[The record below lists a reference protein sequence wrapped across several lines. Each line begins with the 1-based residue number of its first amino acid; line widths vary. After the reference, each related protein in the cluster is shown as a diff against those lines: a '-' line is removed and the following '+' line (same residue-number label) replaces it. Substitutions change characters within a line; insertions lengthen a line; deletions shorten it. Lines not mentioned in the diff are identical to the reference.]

1 MEVKQRQGVVDK
13 HHPELSISRQCKL
26 LSINRSSLY
35 YQPQSSHF
43 DWDEPLKQ
51 EIKQIMLEFPYYGSR
66 KVTAHLHPKGIQ
78 VGRRR
83 VTRLL
88 RSMGLKAI
96 QPRKWKGGKQKEH
109 PVHPY
114 LLKNL
119 VITGPNQVWGT
130 DITYIPTHYGWVYLV
145 AIMDLY
151 SRMILGW
158 RVTGTLEAE
167 PCIQLL
173 KDTVAQYGPPQILN
187 QDQGSQFT
195 SQNWLS
201 TAESFGILISMA
213 GQGRCYDNILV
224 ERGWRSLKQE
234 EVYLKEYHSLGDARI
249 NIGRYIHQY
258 NHHRL
263 HQALG
268 YQTPSSVYQAG
279 GLWKPVLQRN
289 HGDQEILLCV

>member
-1 MEVKQRQGVVDK
+1 MEVRQRQGVVDK
-13 HHPELSISRQCKL
+13 HHLEISISRQCEL

-35 YQPQSSHF
+35 HQPQSSHF

-51 EIKQIMLEFPYYGSR
+51 EIRLIMLEFPYYGSR
-66 KVTAHLHPKGIQ
+66 KVTAHLHAKGIR

-83 VTRLL
+83 ITRLL

-96 QPRKWKGGKQKEH
+96 QPKKWKGGKRKDH

-114 LLKNL
+114 RLENL
-119 VITGPNQVWGT
+119 VITGSNQVWGT
-130 DITYIPTHYGWVYLV
+130 DITYIPTRYGWVYLV

-158 RVTGTLEAE
+158 RLSGTLEAE

-173 KDTVAQYGPPQILN
+173 KETVAQYGPPQILN

-195 SQNWLS
+195 SQNWLN

-213 GQGRCYDNILV
+213 SKGRCYDNIHV

-234 EVYLKEYHSLGDARI
+234 EVYLKEYHSLGDARM
-249 NIGRYIHQY
+249 NIARYIQQY

-268 YQTPSSVYQAG
+268 YKTPASAYSAG
-279 GLWKPVLQRN
+279 SLWNQSTPGKEVKT
-289 HGDQEILLCV
+289 DSLLCV